1 MSNRLFRNFVLMKEK
16 LHRFFACLM
25 TVALLFSTTSFKVEK
40 HYCMG
45 HLVDVAFFSDAQ
57 DCGMAMSL
65 DKKIDTTIDKMSCCN
80 SEVIAMEG
88 QNDVK
93 PSFND
98 FDLHQQ
104 MVLVAFVYSFKGL
117 FEPVEAKDVP
127 QVHYNPPKIIKN
139 IQLLDAVFLI

>member
-1 MSNRLFRNFVLMKEK
+1 MKKVFHKLFASVMSF
-16 LHRFFACLM
+16 
-25 TVALLFSTTSFKVEK
+25 LLLAATTSFKVEK

-65 DKKIDTTIDKMSCCN
+65 DEKIDTTVDKMSCCN

-104 MVLVAFVYSFKGL
+104 MVLVAFVCSFKGL

>member
-1 MSNRLFRNFVLMKEK
+1 MNRKI
-16 LHRFFACLM
+16 HSYFACFM
-25 TVALLFSTTSFKVEK
+25 ALVLLVSTTSFKVEK

-65 DKKIDTTIDKMSCCN
+65 DENIGSTVDKMSCCN
-80 SEVIAMEG
+80 SELIAMEG

-98 FDLHQQ
+98 FNLDQQ
-104 MVLVAFVYSFKGL
+104 MVLVAFVYSYGVL
-117 FEPVEAKDVP
+117 FEPVEAKHVP
-127 QVHYNPPKIIKN
+127 YSHYNPPKIIKD

>member
-1 MSNRLFRNFVLMKEK
+1 MSRK
-16 LHRFFACLM
+16 LHSYFACFM
-25 TVALLFSTTSFKVEK
+25 ALVLLVSTTSFKVEK

-65 DKKIDTTIDKMSCCN
+65 DENIGSTVDKMSCCN
-80 SEVIAMEG
+80 SELIAMEG

-98 FDLHQQ
+98 FNLDQQ
-104 MVLVAFVYSFKGL
+104 MVLVAFVYSYGVL
-117 FEPVEAKDVP
+117 FEPVEAKHVP
-127 QVHYNPPKIIKN
+127 YSHYNPPKIIKD

>member
-1 MSNRLFRNFVLMKEK
+1 MNRKI
-16 LHRFFACLM
+16 HSYFACFM
-25 TVALLFSTTSFKVEK
+25 ALVLLVSTTSFKVEK

-45 HLVDVAFFSDAQ
+45 RLVDVAFFSDAQ

-65 DKKIDTTIDKMSCCN
+65 DENIGSTVDKMSCCN
-80 SEVIAMEG
+80 SELIAMEG

-98 FDLHQQ
+98 FNLDQQ
-104 MVLVAFVYSFKGL
+104 MVLVAFVYSYGVL
-117 FEPVEAKDVP
+117 FEPVEAKHVP
-127 QVHYNPPKIIKN
+127 YSHYNPPKIIKD

>member
-1 MSNRLFRNFVLMKEK
+1 MNRK
-16 LHRFFACLM
+16 LHSYFACFM
-25 TVALLFSTTSFKVEK
+25 ALVLLVSTTSFKVEK

-65 DKKIDTTIDKMSCCN
+65 DENIGSTVDKMSCCN
-80 SEVIAMEG
+80 SELIAMEG

-98 FDLHQQ
+98 FNLDQQ
-104 MVLVAFVYSFKGL
+104 MVLVAFVYSYGAL
-117 FEPVEAKDVP
+117 FEPVEAKHVP
-127 QVHYNPPKIIKN
+127 YGHYNPPKIIKD